1 MPNLATWIR
10 PKDEA
15 LFARAFAPFVEVRIC
30 NAVHE
35 AVTMEEMH
43 GLLLSGG
50 ADIAPEFL
58 HQEVPDPTILDTE
71 CDPLRDAWEFA
82 AVCAATT
89 RGLPILAIC
98 KGLQVLNVALG
109 GTLKLDIPGHN
120 APEMKDG
127 DVQPLRFDS
136 STTHRIER
144 VNSSHHQAIDRLADG
159 CVVEAWCAT
168 DDIIEQMRLT
178 NYPFALA
185 VQYHPER
192 GGEVYAP
199 LFAEFVSHLRVSTEL
214 QKEQNSKAA
223 IL

>member
-10 PKDEA
+10 PRDQPY
-15 LFARAFAPFVEVRIC
+15 FARAFAPFPQVRVC

-35 AVTMEEMH
+35 PVPLDQMD

-58 HQEVPDPTILDTE
+58 RQEVPDPSILDLE
-71 CDPLRDAWEFA
+71 CDPQRDAWEFA
-82 AVCAATT
+82 AVREATA

-109 GTLKLDIPGHN
+109 GTLRLDIPGHN
-120 APEMKDG
+120 APEMKDA
-127 DVQPLRFDS
+127 DVQPLRFDAAA
-136 STTHRIER
+136 THRIDR

-178 NYPFALA
+178 NHPFALA

-199 LFAEFVSHLRVSTEL
+199 LFAEFVHHL
-214 QKEQNSKAA
+214 
-223 IL
+223 